1 MRTADDA
8 LLQTI
13 RYVITLDSDTQLPRD
28 VARKLVG
35 AAVHPL
41 NQPGIDQATNR
52 VVYGYGILQ
61 PRVSIS
67 LASASRSKFVQ
78 VFSGYTGIDPYTTA
92 VSDVYQDFFGEGS
105 FTGKGLYNVDAFQR
119 TLEDLVP
126 PNTLLSHDLFESLF
140 ARAALTTDIEL
151 LDDYPA
157 SYEAYA
163 KRSHRWTR
171 GDWQIMRWLFPT
183 VPDGEGRKVR
193 NVLPLIARWKILDN
207 LRRSLVAPALLLWLV
222 ASCVLFP
229 GSAFWWSLFVFLV
242 IAFPVYLHV
251 ATGLLIHPRG
261 IPWTSHF
268 WSVLG
273 DFRTNSAQIALS
285 FVFLPHQA
293 WLMCDAI
300 ARALYRQLISRKHL
314 LEWVSQ
320 AETEKSTRDDLGS
333 FVRFMFPALVL
344 TVIALALTL
353 GLKPTALPV
362 MGPLAAI
369 WLLSPLIAYLVSK
382 PRAPERKQLN
392 AEDRKFARLI
402 ARRTWRF
409 FETFVGAEDNWLPP
423 DNYQEDPVPVVAHRT
438 SPTNIGL
445 LLLATTSARDLG
457 YVGALELVERLEL
470 TFSTMAGLGRLH
482 GHFFN
487 WYDTKS
493 LEPLMPQYISTVDSG
508 NLAGHLIA
516 VKQACIEFPDMSLFD
531 AIILSRDSPTLSM
544 RSLSKR
550 RIWEA
555 LDNEPTSLL

>member
-1 MRTADDA
+1 M
-8 LLQTI
+8 
-13 RYVITLDSDTQLPRD
+13 
-28 VARKLVG
+28 
-35 AAVHPL
+35 
-41 NQPGIDQATNR
+41 
-52 VVYGYGILQ
+52 
-61 PRVSIS
+61 
-67 LASASRSKFVQ
+67 
-78 VFSGYTGIDPYTTA
+78 
-92 VSDVYQDFFGEGS
+92 
-105 FTGKGLYNVDAFQR
+105 
-119 TLEDLVP
+119 
-126 PNTLLSHDLFESLF
+126 
-140 ARAALTTDIEL
+140 
-151 LDDYPA
+151 
-157 SYEAYA
+157 
-163 KRSHRWTR
+163 
-171 GDWQIMRWLFPT
+171 
-183 VPDGEGRKVR
+183 
-193 NVLPLIARWKILDN
+193 ARWKILDN
-207 LRRSLVAPALLLWLV
+207 LRRSLVAPALFLWLV
-222 ASCVLFP
+222 AACTLFP
-229 GSAFWWSLFVFLV
+229 GSSLLWCLFVFLV

-273 DFRTNSAQIALS
+273 DFRTNTAQIALS

-293 WLMCDAI
+293 WLMSDAI
-300 ARALYRQLISRKHL
+300 VRGLYRQLISRKHL

-320 AETEKSTRDDLGS
+320 AETEQSARNDLGS
-333 FVRFMFPALVL
+333 FVRFMLPALVL
-344 TVIALALTL
+344 TLIALALTL
-353 GLKPTALPV
+353 GFKPTAISV

-382 PRAPERKQLN
+382 PRAPERKQLS

-423 DNYQEDPVPVVAHRT
+423 DNYQEDPVPVIAHRT

-445 LLLATTSARDLG
+445 LLLATSSARDLG
-457 YVGALELVERLEL
+457 YVGALELVERQEL

-531 AIILSRDSPTLSM
+531 HRVIEGLADTLDAITFEAVNLGSSRQRTDVVTVRQLQDEIVACRQLLKAEPGDDLSSWIVLIDSLA
-544 RSLSKR
+544 R
-550 RIWEA
+550 RVSEIEDICNA
-555 LDNEPTSLL
+555 LAHEHGEVSF